1 MRTTVREAAKR
12 LQMREQTVRVIM
24 QRDTEREIPKLPIG
38 TAEKFKNRWSYY
50 IWDSKVDKFLS
61 EV

>member
-1 MRTTVREAAKR
+1 MRITVREAAER

-24 QRDTEREIPKLPIG
+24 QRDTERGIPKLPIG

-50 IWDSKVDKFLS
+50 IWETKLNKFLS